1 MEQLVLIN
9 QNESPTEEIIFS
21 FIGKTK
27 SHWITIFD
35 HIHKQYPEFIEE
47 WRYYKDG
54 KSWLLKVQRKSKTIC
69 WVSVLKGKFKMTF
82 YFTDR
87 AKSAIVESSI
97 SEQLKQQFI
106 EGKYYNKIRGLTITF
121 NKKEDVEFAKTLLEI
136 KYSIK

>member
-21 FIGKTK
+21 YIGKTK
-27 SHWITIFD
+27 IHWISIFEYF
-35 HIHKQYPEFIEE
+35 HNKYPEIVEE

-54 KSWLLKVQRKSKTIC
+54 KSWLLKIQRKSKTIC
-69 WVSVLKGKFKMTF
+69 WVSVLKNKFKMTF

-87 AKSAIVESSI
+87 AESAIVESSI
-97 SEQLKQQFI
+97 SDQLKQQFI

-121 NKKEDVEFAKTLLEI
+121 TSKKDVEFAKTLLEV
-136 KYSIK
+136 KFSIK